1 MVKVFENIVERIR
14 DNSDSIDIPTE
25 LGTYIIVF
33 FVMSV
38 QLVYTST
45 SLAIATGSSIIYFK
59 EIRLL

>member
-1 MVKVFENIVERIR
+1 MMKVLESIDEMTR
-14 DNSDSIDIPTE
+14 DHADSIGIPTE

>member
-1 MVKVFENIVERIR
+1 MIKVLESIVEMTR
-14 DNSDSIDIPTE
+14 DKSDSIDIPTE

-33 FVMSV
+33 FVLNV

-45 SLAIATGSSIIYFK
+45 SLAIATGSSIIYFQ

>member
-1 MVKVFENIVERIR
+1 MEVFESIVEMTR

-38 QLVYTST
+38 QLV
-45 SLAIATGSSIIYFK
+45 
-59 EIRLL
+59 